1 MNNKVKYITVIFII
15 LGLLLYLLGTPK
27 GALRLALLR
36 YGYPQNALH
45 LSMTTDSYKTPADIG
60 KNQTIYTIINP
71 PVEKDTQ
78 SPLEN
83 WIISKYGPFYWGE
96 YYGW

>member
-1 MNNKVKYITVIFII
+1 MAT
-15 LGLLLYLLGTPK
+15 
-27 GALRLALLR
+27 
-36 YGYPQNALH
+36 YP
-45 LSMTTDSYKTPADIG
+45 YKTPAYIG

-96 YYGW
+96 YY